1 MEYRY
6 HIPNSIRI
14 HHPQGRFANRP
25 YKDRP
30 DIDMEFLTGSQ
41 PYEMDE
47 FVVMSNRFPSVVM
60 DIFVA
65 MPNLIHGIVIL
76 VGAPLA
82 GARPPDETAAGV
94 RRNGGTP

>member
-1 MEYRY
+1 MAYRY
-6 HIPNSIRI
+6 HIPNPIRI
-14 HHPQGRFANRP
+14 HHPQGRFVNRP
-25 YKDRP
+25 YKDRH

-60 DIFVA
+60 DTFVA
-65 MPNLIHGIVIL
+65 MPNPIHGIVIL
-76 VGAPLA
+76 VGAPLV